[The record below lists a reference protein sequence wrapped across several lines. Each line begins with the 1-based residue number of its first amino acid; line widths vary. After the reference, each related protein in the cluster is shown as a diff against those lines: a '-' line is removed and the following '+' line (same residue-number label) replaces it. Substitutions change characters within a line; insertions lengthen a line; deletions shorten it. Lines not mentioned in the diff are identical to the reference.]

1 MSSLPPP
8 LPGARPPGQ
17 RPPRNWLQRNLR
29 WALPLFALLIVGGW
43 SLTYWMGLR
52 QMAAPLEN
60 SEPYREAMAR
70 AGRDPEVAAAL
81 GQPLRAR
88 PFPFGSISQLGDGGS
103 ADMMIRIEGPRGSG
117 RLDVRAQRSEG
128 RWSYPRLEAELPGR
142 HAPVDLRDARD
153 RDCTILPRC
162 R

>member
-8 LPGARPPGQ
+8 LPGARSPGQ

-29 WALPLFALLIVGGW
+29 WALPLVALLIVGGW

-52 QMAAPLEN
+52 QMAAPLES
-60 SEPYREAMAR
+60 SEPYREALAR
-70 AGRDPEVAAAL
+70 AGRDPEVGAAL
-81 GQPLRAR
+81 GRPLRAK
-88 PFPFGSISQLGDGGS
+88 PFPFGSISQVGDGGS
-103 ADMMIRIEGPRGSG
+103 ADMTIRVEGPHGSG
-117 RLDVRAQRSEG
+117 KLGVRAQRSDG
-128 RWSYPRLEAELPGR
+128 RWFYTRLQAELPGR

-162 R
+162 C